1 MRADRVFQIEARPC
15 STIPTTIRTTHRRHR
30 SASTI
35 GAIHRKLFGA
45 SVHGRRAH
53 GQAARGRRA
62 RGRKSRNRQ
71 VRGDPMALLR
81 KRNGD
86 PIVEAEELSANL
98 RHCRA
103 GARCSPIGWY
113 PPRRNCAR
121 PSMAADKRCSTR
133 ISMMQLPQLDAPRRR
148 LHRLE
153 LSAMTTRK
161 SPGVRPGQGQS
172 QPIRRL
178 TRDRHDTQALRCYRV
193 SDLAAWEMDFQRSR
207 TFWLAT
213 SNPANSSEVSAAS
226 MVSW

>member
-1 MRADRVFQIEARPC
+1 
-15 STIPTTIRTTHRRHR
+15 
-30 SASTI
+30 
-35 GAIHRKLFGA
+35 
-45 SVHGRRAH
+45 
-53 GQAARGRRA
+53 
-62 RGRKSRNRQ
+62 
-71 VRGDPMALLR
+71 MALLR

-193 SDLAAWEMDFQRSR
+193 QRSCSLGNGFPTIPNILACDVKSR
-207 TFWLAT
+207 EFFGGFSRVDGFLVDSARVVTLLAVAT
-213 SNPANSSEVSAAS
+213 SIDRGDRAHAGFAFNGCTITFATARRLFVFTERAF
-226 MVSW
+226 